1 MIFYMMRKV
10 VNEMFYKVNNYC
22 FSDSEMS
29 DIELCLKEYQIMI
42 KMLLGDKKYPLNK
55 TIRKLYKE
63 RLDYFDFLFMNLDKI
78 KDFCSFKTD
87 I

>member
-1 MIFYMMRKV
+1 MYYRNNEFCYNE
-10 VNEMFYKVNNYC
+10 NEMK
-22 FSDSEMS
+22 
-29 DIELCLKEYQIMI
+29 DINLCLKEYQIMI

-63 RLDYFDFLFMNLDKI
+63 RLDYFDFYFMNFDKI
-78 KDFCSFKTD
+78 KNESEDITQFKLS

>member
-1 MIFYMMRKV
+1 
-10 VNEMFYKVNNYC
+10 MFYNNGNTC
-22 FSDSEMS
+22 FNENEIK
-29 DIELCLKEYQIMI
+29 DINLCLKEYQIMI

-63 RLDYFDFLFMNLDKI
+63 RLDYFDFYFMNIDKI
-78 KDFCSFKTD
+78 KEESNNITKFKTT